1 MIYPKAASMRPLNWL
16 CIPLLIGSA
25 FSVSS
30 ADKKSNDRLID
41 GFSGPVKSVS
51 TKVERNE
58 VKLREPDGPAVI
70 LPAGCEECDYDQD
83 GNRIRLGQMDG
94 TNFHGHTT
102 QFIRDS
108 GGVVTERIDQNEKG
122 QLTGRSVMGPFG
134 SVEDTVYSD
143 GELASRRTYRYDD
156 RGNIIE
162 ILALDFNGAE
172 ASRST
177 MTYDESSHVVEEWD
191 RGKNNSFELHFVHTY
206 DPKTHFETWTTFNE
220 NGSAKLSW
228 VLQDTSMLSYW
239 QQPGD
244 GPAIGSTFF
253 MDSGPRKQEA
263 RNYHSDGTFDRV
275 ESEFLDE
282 QKRNVSH
289 VERHGP
295 MDELSMVADYEY
307 EFDLLGNWTK
317 RTAWVWTPGLGQRT
331 LYETD
336 YLTLAYWNK

>member
-1 MIYPKAASMRPLNWL
+1 MRPPKSLYTL
-16 CIPLLIGSA
+16 LLIGTVLP
-25 FSVSS
+25 VSS
-30 ADKKSNDRLID
+30 ADKKSNDRQID

-51 TKVERNE
+51 TRLDKKAAEF
-58 VKLREPDGPAVI
+58 REPDGPTVI

-94 TNFHGHTT
+94 TNFYGHTT

-108 GGVVTERIDQNEKG
+108 AGVVTERIDQNEKG

-143 GELASRRTYRYDD
+143 GQLESRRTYRYDD
-156 RGNIIE
+156 RGKIIE
-162 ILALDFNGAE
+162 ILAFDPNGAE
-172 ASRST
+172 VSRST
-177 MTYDESSHVVEEWD
+177 MTNDESGHVVEEWD
-191 RGKNNSFELHFVHTY
+191 RGRNNSFELHFVHTY

-239 QQPGD
+239 QQTGD
-244 GPAIGSTFF
+244 GPVLGSTFF

-282 QKRNVSH
+282 EKRNVSH
-289 VERHGP
+289 MERHGP
-295 MDELSMVADYEY
+295 TDELEIVAEYEY
-307 EFDLLGNWTK
+307 EFDPLGNWTR
-317 RTAWVWTPGLGQRT
+317 RTTWLSTPSLGQRT

-336 YLTLAYWNK
+336 YRTIEYWNK

>member
-1 MIYPKAASMRPLNWL
+1 L
-16 CIPLLIGSA
+16 
-25 FSVSS
+25 
-30 ADKKSNDRLID
+30 D
-41 GFSGPVKSVS
+41 
-51 TKVERNE
+51 
-58 VKLREPDGPAVI
+58 
-70 LPAGCEECDYDQD
+70 
-83 GNRIRLGQMDG
+83 
-94 TNFHGHTT
+94 
-102 QFIRDS
+102 
-108 GGVVTERIDQNEKG
+108 G
-122 QLTGRSVMGPFG
+122 QLT
-134 SVEDTVYSD
+134 
-143 GELASRRTYRYDD
+143 SRRTYRYDEG
-156 RGNIIE
+156 GNVIE
-162 ILALDFNGAE
+162 ILTLDPDSAE
-172 ASRST
+172 VNRST
-177 MTYDESSHVVEEWD
+177 MTYDENGHVVEEWD
-191 RGKNNSFELHFVHTY
+191 RGRNNSFELHFVHTY

-336 YLTLAYWNK
+336 YRTLAYWNK

>member
-1 MIYPKAASMRPLNWL
+1 MRPPKSLYTL
-16 CIPLLIGSA
+16 LLIGTVLP
-25 FSVSS
+25 VSS
-30 ADKKSNDRLID
+30 ADKKSNDRQID

-51 TKVERNE
+51 TRLDKKAAEF
-58 VKLREPDGPAVI
+58 REPDGPTVI

-94 TNFHGHTT
+94 TNFYGHTT

-108 GGVVTERIDQNEKG
+108 AGVVTERIDQNEKG

-143 GELASRRTYRYDD
+143 GQLESRRTYRYDD
-156 RGNIIE
+156 RGKIIE
-162 ILALDFNGAE
+162 ILAFDPNGAE
-172 ASRST
+172 VSRST
-177 MTYDESSHVVEEWD
+177 MTYDESGHVVEEWD
-191 RGKNNSFELHFVHTY
+191 RGRNNSFELHFVHTY

-239 QQPGD
+239 QQTGD
-244 GPAIGSTFF
+244 GPVLGSTFF

-282 QKRNVSH
+282 EKRNVSH
-289 VERHGP
+289 MERHGP
-295 MDELSMVADYEY
+295 TDELEIVAEYEY
-307 EFDLLGNWTK
+307 EFDPLGNWTR
-317 RTAWVWTPGLGQRT
+317 RTTWLSTPSLGQRT

-336 YLTLAYWNK
+336 YRTIEYWNK

>member
-108 GGVVTERIDQNEKG
+108 GGVVTERMK
-122 QLTGRSVMGPFG
+122 
-134 SVEDTVYSD
+134 Y
-143 GELASRRTYRYDD
+143 
-156 RGNIIE
+156 
-162 ILALDFNGAE
+162 
-172 ASRST
+172 
-177 MTYDESSHVVEEWD
+177 
-191 RGKNNSFELHFVHTY
+191 
-206 DPKTHFETWTTFNE
+206 
-220 NGSAKLSW
+220 
-228 VLQDTSMLSYW
+228 
-239 QQPGD
+239 
-244 GPAIGSTFF
+244 
-253 MDSGPRKQEA
+253 
-263 RNYHSDGTFDRV
+263 
-275 ESEFLDE
+275 
-282 QKRNVSH
+282 
-289 VERHGP
+289 
-295 MDELSMVADYEY
+295 
-307 EFDLLGNWTK
+307 
-317 RTAWVWTPGLGQRT
+317 
-331 LYETD
+331 
-336 YLTLAYWNK
+336 